1 MGESWREFGPKR
13 FNRRIDP
20 ALRTGVA
27 IDVEQRLHGTK
38 GVGGSFG
45 PAISTHQED
54 RKMKIGFIRA
64 AVLSFAA
71 SLVSVPVSA
80 AEPYAGYGYEP
91 TKEGHI
97 GEREYSP
104 YLNIGFPQRVF
115 WGDTHLHTSYSTDAG
130 MIGNRL
136 GPDEAYR
143 FARGETVVSSSG
155 VRTRLQRPL
164 DFLVVADHAEN
175 LGLAPMIAEKN
186 PDLLKHEFGKRIAN
200 LVYSGKYGD
209 AYALWGGGMAERKD
223 PLKGSEE
230 LTRTMWQRLTT
241 SAEKFNEPG
250 KFTALIGFEWTSS
263 PGGNNLHRNV
273 IFRDGKAK
281 ADQIIPISN
290 YDTQDPEELWKW
302 MATYEQKTGGQLLAI
317 AHNGNLSNGLMFDDV
332 TFTKKKLTKDYA
344 LRRTRW
350 EPVYEVT
357 QMKGDG
363 EAHPSLSPNDEFAD
377 YERWDKGSFGPQPKT
392 KDMLPREYARE
403 ALKRGLKYDQT
414 LGANPFKFGMI
425 GSTDSHTSLATIEE
439 NNYFGKATPAEP
451 SANPGRFQE
460 KITGFLQQPGGPD
473 ITIRH
478 AKTLA
483 AGLAAVWATDNTR
496 EALWDALAR
505 KEVYATTGT
514 RMTVRVFA
522 GWDFAAADVQRPD
535 FAKIGYQQGVPM
547 GGDLTKAPKGKAP
560 TFVIRALRDVDGAN
574 LDRVQIVK
582 GWLDSKGAPQ
592 EQVYDV
598 MCSDGRKITDKHRC
612 DKPVGNTVDVKTAMY
627 TNSIGDAL
635 MLVYWKD
642 PGFDPKQRAFY
653 YVRVL
658 EIPTPRWTTYD
669 AAFFGV
675 ELPKDVPATQQ
686 ERAYTSP
693 IWYTP

>member
-1 MGESWREFGPKR
+1 MKR
-13 FNRRIDP
+13 IVLCQAALGLVALVFAGAVSSQAYHAGDP
-20 ALRTGVA
+20 AHST
-27 IDVEQRLHGTK
+27 
-38 GVGGSFG
+38 FG
-45 PAISTHQED
+45 QKE
-54 RKMKIGFIRA
+54 
-64 AVLSFAA
+64 
-71 SLVSVPVSA
+71 
-80 AEPYAGYGYEP
+80 YG
-91 TKEGHI
+91 
-97 GEREYSP
+97 P
-104 YLNIGFPQRVF
+104 YLDIGYPQRVF
-115 WGDTHLHTSYSTDAG
+115 WGDTHVHTAYSTDAG
-130 MIGNRL
+130 MVGNRL

-155 VRTRLQRPL
+155 VRARLQRPL

-175 LGLAPMIAEKN
+175 LGLATMIAEKN
-186 PDLLKHEFGKRIAN
+186 AELLKTDFGRQISQ

-209 AYALWGGGMAERKD
+209 AYALWGSGMSERKD
-223 PLKGSEE
+223 PLKGNDA
-230 LTRTMWQRLTT
+230 LTRTMWERLTV

-273 IFRDGKAK
+273 VFRDGKAK

-290 YDTQDPEELWKW
+290 YDTTDPEDLWKW
-302 MATYEQKTGGQLLAI
+302 MAAYEAKTGGRVLAI
-317 AHNGNLSNGLMFDDV
+317 PHNGNLSNGLMFADV
-332 TFTKKKLTKDYA
+332 TLGGKKPIDRDYA
-344 LRRTRW
+344 VRRMRW
-350 EPVYEVT
+350 EPIYEVT

-377 YERWDKGSFGPQPKT
+377 YGTWDKGSFGTEPKT

-403 ALKRGLKYDQT
+403 ALKRGLKYEDT

-425 GSTDSHTSLATIEE
+425 GSTDTHTSLATTEE
-439 NNYFGKATPAEP
+439 NNYFGKATPGEP
-451 SANPGRFQE
+451 TAKPERFQE
-460 KITGFLQQPGGPD
+460 KITGFFQKPGGPD
-473 ITIRH
+473 ITMRH
-478 AKTLA
+478 YQTLA

-496 EALWDALAR
+496 EALWDAMAR

-522 GWDFAAADVQRPD
+522 GWDFEAADVQRQD
-535 FAKIGYQQGVPM
+535 FAKDGYLRGVPM
-547 GGDLTKAPKGKAP
+547 GGELRKAPSGKAP

-574 LDRVQIVK
+574 LDRIQIVK
-582 GWLDSKGAPQ
+582 GWLDAKGALH
-592 EQVYDV
+592 EQVYDA
-598 MCSDGRKITDKHRC
+598 MCSDGRVINDTHRC
-612 DKPVGNTVDVKTAMY
+612 DKPVGNTVDVKKATY
-627 TNSIGDAL
+627 INSIGDPL
-635 MLVYWKD
+635 MLAYWKD
-642 PGFDPKQRAFY
+642 PAFDAKQRAFY

-675 ELPKDVPATQQ
+675 EPPKDVPPTHQ